1 MKINPEYAL
10 VNGQKYKIN
19 TDYRI
24 ALECNRIACDKNI
37 SDYEKPLAIIYI
49 LFGEVALKDPN
60 LYEKFLKQAIKFLR
74 LGDENNNIQTD
85 VIDFDFEQDYRYIK
99 DSIIAERNINIEKEN
114 MHFWDFYDTLNG
126 LTENCIL
133 NRIREIRTY
142 DTKDLAPKDREK
154 INNLK
159 KQFALKK
166 KVTLSDDQLKSV
178 KAFYD
183 SLNRKE

>member
-10 VNGQKYKIN
+10 VDGDKYKIN

-24 ALECNRIACDKNI
+24 ALECNRIASDEDI
-37 SDYEKPLAIIYI
+37 SEYEKPLAIIYL
-49 LFGEVALKDPN
+49 LFGEVALKEPN
-60 LYEKFLKQAIKFLR
+60 LYEKFFKQAIKFLKV
-74 LGDENNNIQTD
+74 GQDEDASTNKT
-85 VIDFDFEQDYRYIK
+85 IDFDYEQDYRLVK
-99 DSIIAERNINIEKEN
+99 DSILAERRIDIEKEN
-114 MHFWDFYDTLNG
+114 MHFWDFYDALNG

-133 NRIREIRTY
+133 NRVREIRTY
-142 DTKDLAPKDREK
+142 DVKDLSPKDREK

-166 KVTLSDDQLKSV
+166 KTTLSNEQLKSAN
-178 KAFYD
+178 AFYD

>member
-1 MKINPEYAL
+1 MKINPEYAM
-10 VNGQKYKIN
+10 VDGQKYKIN

-24 ALECNRIACDKNI
+24 ALECNQIACNENI
-37 SDYEKPLAIIYI
+37 SDFEKPLAIIYK
-49 LFGEVALKDPN
+49 LFGEIALKDPN
-60 LYEKFLKQAIKFLR
+60 LYEKFLKQAIKYLR
-74 LGDENNNIQTD
+74 LGKEENDTQND
-85 VIDFDFEQDYRYIK
+85 DIDFDFEQDYRYVK
-99 DSIIAERNINIEKEN
+99 DSILAERNVDIEKEK

-133 NRIREIRTY
+133 NRIRMIRTY
-142 DTKDLAPKDREK
+142 DTKDLSPKEKEK

-159 KQFALKK
+159 KQYALKK
-166 KVTLSDDQLKSV
+166 KVTLSNEQLKSV